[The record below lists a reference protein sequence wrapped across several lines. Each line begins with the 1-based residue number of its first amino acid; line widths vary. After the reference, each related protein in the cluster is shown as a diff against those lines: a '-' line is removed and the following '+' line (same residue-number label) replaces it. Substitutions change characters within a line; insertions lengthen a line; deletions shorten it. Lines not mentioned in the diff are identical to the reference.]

1 MTAEPPIGVVLDT
14 ATMLA
19 FARGDGRV
27 AELIVETA
35 SQGAVV
41 GLPAVALLAAHV
53 QVRADEVARGRLGVL
68 AVLPAVRVLPMTAA
82 VVREVALA
90 GASGPS
96 AISNGSG
103 PADLAGMHTAW
114 ATAEHGAYYVTADA
128 GSVPAGLPTWQ
139 VVTLA
144 DDVG

>member
-1 MTAEPPIGVVLDT
+1 MTAEPPVGVVLDT
-14 ATMLA
+14 ASMLA

-41 GLPAVALLAAHV
+41 GVPAVALLAAHV
-53 QVRADEVARGRLGVL
+53 EVRADEVARGRLGVL

-82 VVREVALA
+82 VVREVAVT
-90 GASGPS
+90 GPE
-96 AISNGSG
+96 

-114 ATAEHGAYYVTADA
+114 ATAAHGAYYVTADA
-128 GSVPAGLPTWQ
+128 GSVPAGLPAWQ

-144 DDVG
+144 DHVG